1 MALIRM
7 RKLPLLMERQF
18 ITGDLE
24 PRGKIPVRFLITDTY
39 FNKLY
44 TWPHVSSVCT
54 IKPSA

>member
-39 FNKLY
+39 FTHGPMSLAY
-44 TWPHVSSVCT
+44 VL
-54 IKPSA
+54 